1 MSQAASHPANR
12 GDPPL
17 NHPKERYKGRE
28 RTLRKKKGIF
38 SKECIVS
45 AHWLPKGV
53 EGSVF
58 KSLGLL
64 GKDAQK
70 QYQPSPPSICLCREK
85 EEADDET
92 IWIVEKLWEIREG
105 KLASSKFTEENNC
118 WPGEVST
125 YFRFPKMTSC
135 VSFCAAVPATMAALK
150 CSSLSEAGS
159 SLGER
164 MLGAGVGPCVWGGAG
179 GGQLAGELSRAGSQP
194 SSPLEQNISP
204 PYLISSP
211 FTSSGPPALSP
222 AKGPFCACPL
232 TCCSLSLGLQMP

>member
-1 MSQAASHPANR
+1 MRQSGSWRSFGKYGRGNLQAASLQKKTTAGQGR
-12 GDPPL
+12 FPL
-17 NHPKERYKGRE
+17 
-28 RTLRKKKGIF
+28 T
-38 SKECIVS
+38 
-45 AHWLPKGV
+45 
-53 EGSVF
+53 
-58 KSLGLL
+58 
-64 GKDAQK
+64 
-70 QYQPSPPSICLCREK
+70 
-85 EEADDET
+85 
-92 IWIVEKLWEIREG
+92 
-105 KLASSKFTEENNC
+105 
-118 WPGEVST
+118 
-125 YFRFPKMTSC
+125 FRFPKMTSC

-222 AKGPFCACPL
+222 AKGPFCVCPL